1 MRLKTTLGLAAALLG
16 AASVHAA
23 SPPELAGFE
32 RGRVVW
38 LGTCQLCHAEPA
50 TGAPQLGDA
59 AAWAPRAA
67 QGKAVLYQH
76 ALEGFMGP
84 LGDEM
89 PARGANPALSDD
101 EVKAAVDYMVRAAQ
115 PVKP

>member
-1 MRLKTTLGLAAALLG
+1 MRLKTTLGLAVAVVG
-16 AASVHAA
+16 AASAHAA

-32 RGRVVW
+32 RGRAVW

-59 AAWAPRAA
+59 EAWAPRAA
-67 QGKAVLYQH
+67 KGKAVLYQH

-101 EVKAAVDYMVRAAQ
+101 EVKAAVDYMVRATQ